1 MYKLFFV
8 SFFMFLLCINA
19 NSQTSDTINLST
31 LEQQFSDSIAL
42 LNEQKEQH
50 FSDSIAFLNE
60 QNKQLKAS
68 RDAYNTGLLL
78 LENENYIDAIDYF
91 TNAIIIDSVFVAAYL
106 SRAKCY
112 QGSNDELAI
121 ADYRTAFSLDSTN
134 LQPLYS
140 VAALQLRLDKILAT
154 QTYQTI
160 IAFNKAEHKAY
171 SQLGVIAFLV
181 KDYKEAEQLFT
192 QSLTINKDAYTLNDR
207 GSCYRK
213 LEQFDTAIQDYLAAI
228 VLNNNLAFVY
238 NNLASV
244 YAKQGETEKA
254 LSYYDLA
261 ISKDV
266 NYALAYNNKGSL
278 LLGNKEYDKANLAIE
293 KALIANAEYAPAYN
307 NKGVIHH
314 QFKRYND
321 AIADFNKAIKLDKNY
336 AKAYLNRG
344 ISRQMVRDEDG
355 ACLDWNKAKELGII
369 MVKKYLENDCE

>member
-19 NSQTSDTINLST
+19 HSQRLDTINLSA

-42 LNEQKEQH
+42 
-50 FSDSIAFLNE
+50 LNE

-68 RDAYNTGLLL
+68 RDAYNAGLLL

-91 TNAIIIDSVFVAAYL
+91 TNAILIDSVFVVAYL

-112 QGSNDELAI
+112 QGPNYKLAI
-121 ADYRTAFSLDSTN
+121 SDYRTAFSLDSTN
-134 LQPLYS
+134 LQPLYLI
-140 VAALQLRLDKILAT
+140 AALQLKSDQVLAT

-160 IAFNKAEHKAY
+160 ISYNKTEHKAY
-171 SQLGVIAFLV
+171 SQLGVISFLV
-181 KDYKEAEQLFT
+181 KDYQEAEQLFT
-192 QSLTINKDAYTLNDR
+192 QSLVINKNAYTLNDR

-213 LEQFDTAIQDYLAAI
+213 LEQFDAAIQDYLAAI

-261 ISKDV
+261 ISKNV
-266 NYALAYNNKGSL
+266 NYALAYNNKGSIL
-278 LLGNKEYDKANLAIE
+278 LENKEYDKANLAIE
-293 KALIANAEYAPAYN
+293 KALIVNAEYAPAYN

-321 AIADFNKAIKLDKNY
+321 AITDFDKAIKLDKNY

-344 ISRQMVRDEDG
+344 ISKQMVRDEDG

-369 MVKKYLENDCE
+369 TVKKYLVNDCE